1 MPTAPT
7 MPRLRTSPPRDD
19 VGEVGLM
26 NARLSARTG
35 HGAAS
40 ATLEGMTD
48 DENPRELDE
57 EQPYGS
63 GSDDEATSPWERR
76 RRVMRIVAL
85 VTMIAMI
92 VPGALTSWA
101 IAQSTAE
108 RSCRIAV
115 DFYATERTP
124 ARVAFELG
132 SPDTL
137 GWNCYAVAP
146 TGEVRVALLG
156 LIPGP
161 PRLVPA
167 TRV

>member
-1 MPTAPT
+1 MTE
-7 MPRLRTSPPRDD
+7 DD
-19 VGEVGLM
+19 
-26 NARLSARTG
+26 
-35 HGAAS
+35 
-40 ATLEGMTD
+40 
-48 DENPRELDE
+48 PRELRGWE
-57 EQPYGS
+57 P
-63 GSDDEATSPWERR
+63 DDETTSPWERR

-85 VTMIAMI
+85 VTMVAMV

-115 DFYATERTP
+115 DYYANDRTP
-124 ARVAFELG
+124 SRVAFELD
-132 SPDTL
+132 SPETL
-137 GWNCYAVAP
+137 GWNCYALAP

-161 PRLVPA
+161 PRLVPT

>member
-7 MPRLRTSPPRDD
+7 TPRLRASLPGDD
-19 VGEVGLM
+19 VGAVGLM
-26 NARLSARTG
+26 TARLSARTG
-35 HGAAS
+35 RGGAS
-40 ATLEGMTD
+40 ATLEEMAD

-57 EQPYGS
+57 WEPYDAR
-63 GSDDEATSPWERR
+63 DDAATSPWERR

-85 VTMIAMI
+85 VTMIAMV
-92 VPGALTSWA
+92 VPGALTTWA

-115 DFYATERTP
+115 DYYANDRTP
-124 ARVAFELG
+124 SRVAFELG

-137 GWNCYAVAP
+137 GWNCYALAP

-161 PRLVPA
+161 PRLVPT
-167 TRV
+167 TRA

>member
-1 MPTAPT
+1 MAARVSAP
-7 MPRLRTSPPRDD
+7 REHRAAD
-19 VGEVGLM
+19 
-26 NARLSARTG
+26 ARLEA
-35 HGAAS
+35 
-40 ATLEGMTD
+40 MID
-48 DENPRELDE
+48 DENPRELDD
-57 EQPYGS
+57 EQPYSRGA
-63 GSDDEATSPWERR
+63 DDETPTPWDRR

-85 VTMIAMI
+85 VTMIAMV

-115 DFYATERTP
+115 DFYANERTTS
-124 ARVAFELG
+124 RVAFELG

-137 GWNCYAVAP
+137 GWNCYALAP

-161 PRLVPA
+161 PRLVPT

>member
-1 MPTAPT
+1 MG
-7 MPRLRTSPPRDD
+7 LR
-19 VGEVGLM
+19 
-26 NARLSARTG
+26 
-35 HGAAS
+35 AAS

-48 DENPRELDE
+48 DENPRELDDWE
-57 EQPYGS
+57 PYNPPG
-63 GSDDEATSPWERR
+63 DETTSPWERR

-85 VTMIAMI
+85 VTMIAMV

-115 DFYATERTP
+115 DYYANERTP
-124 ARVAFELG
+124 SRVAFELG

-137 GWNCYAVAP
+137 GWNCYAIAP

-161 PRLVPA
+161 PRLVPT

>member
-1 MPTAPT
+1 
-7 MPRLRTSPPRDD
+7 
-19 VGEVGLM
+19 
-26 NARLSARTG
+26 
-35 HGAAS
+35 
-40 ATLEGMTD
+40 MTD
-48 DENPRELDE
+48 DENPRELDDWE
-57 EQPYGS
+57 PYDAPG
-63 GSDDEATSPWERR
+63 DEATSPWERR

-85 VTMIAMI
+85 VTMIAMV

-115 DFYATERTP
+115 DYYANERTP
-124 ARVAFELG
+124 SRVAFE
-132 SPDTL
+132 
-137 GWNCYAVAP
+137 P

-161 PRLVPA
+161 PRLVPT